1 MIHGIACTNPHLKTW
16 ENNAVLVSF
25 AYYNKLILHQIEL
38 QIENSKILK
47 WVSTMQQ
54 KMTL

>member
-25 AYYNKLILHQIEL
+25 AYYNKVKITSNRIT
-38 QIENSKILK
+38 NRKCSILK

>member
-38 QIENSKILK
+38 QIEN
-47 WVSTMQQ
+47 VRF
-54 KMTL
+54 